1 MPQLS
6 SKDID
11 RNAPLS
17 LYDAIHIMVD
27 IETLGTSPGCAI
39 VEIGMVCA
47 EWTHY
52 KGEWRWTSWSV
63 PVALHAD
70 SQVDPITLQWW
81 HADAGRTL
89 HLNGLLNSDKRMHEE
104 DAVKQLCKYLRGWVY
119 ESGKAVRLWSKGNFD
134 FPILAHAITKHYPGE
149 VPWAYWE
156 VLDLRTMLA
165 VAGTLGIQLPDRSED
180 CIVHS
185 ALGDARHQMSQLLTI
200 IDHMCDSWR
209 PSWI

>member
-6 SKDID
+6 SKNID
-11 RNAPLS
+11 RNSPLS
-17 LYDAIHIMVD
+17 LRDTIHIMVD

-39 VEIGMVCA
+39 IEIGAVCA
-47 EWTHY
+47 EWLED
-52 KGEWRWTSWSV
+52 KGEWSWNSWST
-63 PVALHAD
+63 PVALHSD
-70 SQVDPITLQWW
+70 SQVDPLTLHWW

-89 HLNGLLNSDKRMHEE
+89 HLIGLLCSDDRQHEE
-104 DAVKQLCKYLRGWVY
+104 DALRCLCDNLRGWTY

-134 FPILAHAITKHYPGE
+134 YPILAHAITKHYPGD

-165 VAGTLGIQLPDRSED
+165 VAGTQGIPLPDRSED

-200 IDHMCDSWR
+200 INHL
-209 PSWI
+209 

>member
-6 SKDID
+6 SRNIE

-17 LYDAIHIMVD
+17 MYDTIHIMVD

-39 VEIGMVCA
+39 IEIGAVCA
-47 EWTHY
+47 EWQDTTE
-52 KGEWRWTSWSV
+52 EWRLSNWST
-63 PVALHAD
+63 PVALH
-70 SQVDPITLQWW
+70 SSSKVDPLTLQWW

-89 HLNGLLNSDKRMHEE
+89 HLNGLLNSGKRLHEE
-104 DAVKQLCKYLRGWVY
+104 DAMKQLCKYLHGWTAQ
-119 ESGKAVRLWSKGNFD
+119 SGKAVRLWSKGNFD

-165 VAGTLGIQLPDRSED
+165 ITGTCGITLPARSED

-185 ALGDARHQMSQLLTI
+185 ALHDAQHQMAQLLAI
-200 IDHMCDSWR
+200 IDHL
-209 PSWI
+209 